1 LKSPWENLLR
11 LSIVHTLAY
20 PTALP
25 GEPNYLN
32 SIKKLASDDFFSVLE
47 IVWLKDPALRK
58 TVREI
63 VESAHAT
70 MTYGAQPALLSQK
83 LDLSSADSSSRQRA
97 VDQMKSCVDE
107 AAELGAERMS
117 LLSGFDPGEGQ
128 RAESMQMLIDSLN
141 QICAYGD
148 QKRVPITLEAFDRE
162 VEKKCLI
169 GPAEDAVYLAKA
181 VRRDHPDFGIM
192 YDMAHGPL
200 LNETAK
206 HGLTLLKG
214 YLVHIHLGNCVKK
227 DPTHPAFGDRHP
239 RFGVKGG
246 EHDVDELIRFIKIL
260 FDIGYIRR
268 KPRAGRLPIV
278 GFEVKPLPG
287 EDPDTVIAG
296 SKRVWREAWA
306 RLELN

>member
-1 LKSPWENLLR
+1 MLR

-20 PTALP
+20 PTAIP
-25 GEPNYLN
+25 GESYYLD
-32 SIKKLASDDFFSVLE
+32 SIGKLASDDFFSVLE

-58 TVREI
+58 SVREI

-70 MTYGAQPALLSQK
+70 MTYGAQSALLTQR
-83 LDLSSADSSSRQRA
+83 LDLSSADSSGRQRA
-97 VDQMKSCVDE
+97 VDQMKSCIDE

-117 LLSGFDPGEGQ
+117 LLSGFDPGE
-128 RAESMQMLIDSLN
+128 RKRKESMRMLVGSLN
-141 QICAYGD
+141 QICEYGE
-148 QKRVPITLEAFDRE
+148 QKGMPITLEAFDRE
-162 VEKKCLI
+162 IEKKCLI
-169 GPAEDAVYLAKA
+169 GPAEDAVSLARA
-181 VRRDHPDFGIM
+181 VRQDHPDFGIM

-206 HGLTLLKG
+206 HGLTLLKR

-227 DPTHPAFGDRHP
+227 DPAHPVYGDRHP
-239 RFGVKGG
+239 RFGIKGG

-260 FDIGYIRR
+260 FDIGYIRK
-268 KPRAGRLPIV
+268 KPRPGRLPIV

-287 EDPDTVIAG
+287 EDPDMVIAG